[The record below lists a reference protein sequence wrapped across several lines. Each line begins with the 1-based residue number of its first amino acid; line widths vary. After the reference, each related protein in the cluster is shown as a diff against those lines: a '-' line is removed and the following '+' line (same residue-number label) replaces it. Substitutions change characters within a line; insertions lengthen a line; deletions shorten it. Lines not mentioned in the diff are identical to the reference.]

1 MFFLHTLSLFCFLMS
16 KSKTLRKFCS
26 SDIAV
31 AATLNDLMNPCI
43 FAFLD
48 FLQGL
53 ESKDASGTGA
63 DPLDFKMQDLGVEKF
78 DSVKLYHW
86 WGELARVPIQENFK
100 AFRDLFTGVLSLPLV
115 GCEDFFRRTAIPVGA
130 KIEWPNGFNIQV
142 FASKYFAGGHVS
154 ELQFQTGGCQILPAC
169 MLAELIP
176 VAHEILCSEESMVEA
191 RKASSLADVISS
203 APGAAPV
210 GTSTSTRLAKIESDV
225 LSKLPKIFES
235 TKKGQMLVQSS
246 EWKEAHS
253 KEFSRLEDF
262 VALGFKKLGKI
273 LAAII
278 LEVSKDLE
286 TSATSLFERIK
297 KSKQEEKD
305 SHLLKM
311 VDLVSKA
318 VDNGS
323 TSERLESD
331 FQKYVS
337 VLEESIA
344 DLAYV
349 SSKKIC
355 ELGQWALR
363 FHEKLTAL
371 KENLSVDFEQDL
383 KNLKD
388 LADMKHAATLK
399 VKLLL
404 ADLVATRLGIYNM

>member
-1 MFFLHTLSLFCFLMS
+1 
-16 KSKTLRKFCS
+16 
-26 SDIAV
+26 
-31 AATLNDLMNPCI
+31 
-43 FAFLD
+43 
-48 FLQGL
+48 
-53 ESKDASGTGA
+53 
-63 DPLDFKMQDLGVEKF
+63 
-78 DSVKLYHW
+78 
-86 WGELARVPIQENFK
+86 
-100 AFRDLFTGVLSLPLV
+100 
-115 GCEDFFRRTAIPVGA
+115 
-130 KIEWPNGFNIQV
+130 
-142 FASKYFAGGHVS
+142 
-154 ELQFQTGGCQILPAC
+154 
-169 MLAELIP
+169 
-176 VAHEILCSEESMVEA
+176 MVEA